1 VIFPVGIAGEGV
13 SHIVNLEAGKI
24 WKTHMLSNCDRVE
37 WRSGAE
43 LHERIVKPLN
53 IVKCGVVDHGFAR
66 AIV

>member
-1 VIFPVGIAGEGV
+1 VLLPSGIAGEGV

-24 WKTHMLSNCDRVE
+24 WKTHMLSNRDGVE

-53 IVKCGVVDHGFAR
+53 IVKCSVVDHRLTR